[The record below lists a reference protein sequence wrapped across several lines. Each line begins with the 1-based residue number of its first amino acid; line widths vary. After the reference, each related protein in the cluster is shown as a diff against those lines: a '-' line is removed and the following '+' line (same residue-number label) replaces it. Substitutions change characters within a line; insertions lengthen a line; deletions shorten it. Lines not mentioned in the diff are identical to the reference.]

1 MASIASPSPAHLL
14 SPFLPLPSLS
24 WTSPSV
30 IPPTLALARSL
41 AVRISGRSV
50 ESPHGVH
57 FGHSKWRI
65 AYRTVEDSDLEG
77 EGKDFI
83 FDQAVFLFN
92 SGDYYAC
99 HDVLEAIWNDAQE
112 PIRTIIHGIL
122 QCAVGFHHLFNQNH
136 RGAMMELGE
145 GLCKLQ
151 KMNFSNGP
159 FYQFEQEISEVQNF
173 IYKTQLEL
181 ATCSATMKLMR
192 ARTKVRMGML
202 APLSP
207 TLRTGKILSMVDNLF
222 WLTILWIR
230 FLLDRLIVTIQE
242 KLVGRRLLCA
252 RSIKDHIER

>member
-14 SPFLPLPSLS
+14 SPFLPLPSRS
-24 WTSPSV
+24 WTSTSV

-77 EGKDFI
+77 EGRDFI

-145 GLCKLQ
+145 GLCKLR
-151 KMNFSNGP
+151 KMNFSTGP
-159 FYQFEQEISEVQNF
+159 FYQFEQEICEVQNF

-181 ATCSATMKLMR
+181 AAC
-192 ARTKVRMGML
+192 
-202 APLSP
+202 
-207 TLRTGKILSMVDNLF
+207 
-222 WLTILWIR
+222 
-230 FLLDRLIVTIQE
+230 IQ
-242 KLVGRRLLCA
+242 KF
-252 RSIKDHIER
+252 